1 MSEMA
6 NEQTRKA
13 LIEKII
19 DIFVDV
25 IGVIPREKVFP
36 TTRPAIDFNI
46 YTDDLTVYIMQVE
59 K

>member
-1 MSEMA
+1 MA